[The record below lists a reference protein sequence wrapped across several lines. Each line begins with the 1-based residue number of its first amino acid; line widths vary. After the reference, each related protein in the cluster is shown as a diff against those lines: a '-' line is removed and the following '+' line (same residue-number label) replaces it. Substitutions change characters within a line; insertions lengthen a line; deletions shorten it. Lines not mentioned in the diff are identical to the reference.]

1 MQGTSSKRGR
11 KKMQNRSNK
20 KLIAGIVMA
29 VAILAV
35 GIMAVV
41 ADRAP
46 VPVSSSE
53 SKEEIIWDEPEEISS
68 SSVESAPESESAAE
82 SVPEEEPDSALP
94 DSALDEENAL
104 SEEVSSSEATSES
117 ASSSKEESSSSSSA
131 SSSSSSASSTAS
143 SAAHSQAASSHET
156 ASSSHAASSSAAS
169 SSAASSS
176 AASSSASAESAVD
189 KQIDSYVSQLTNLRE
204 SSQKE
209 LYGIIGETYTEYVSH
224 PEEER
229 SIALK
234 VSIVVSKTAKLNSAQ
249 SRCDKEFNAILKELR
264 QYLKDNGRD
273 QSIADEAE
281 ATYKEQKSAITKEL
295 TDIVYNSATGSGDGG
310 SWIVDHIPS

>member
-1 MQGTSSKRGR
+1 
-11 KKMQNRSNK
+11 MQNRSNK
-20 KLIAGIVMA
+20 KLIAGIVMV

-35 GIMAVV
+35 GIMAVM

-68 SSVESAPESESAAE
+68 SSAESAPESESAAE
-82 SVPEEEPDSALP
+82 SVPEEEPDSAL
-94 DSALDEENAL
+94 DEENAL
-104 SEEVSSSEATSES
+104 SEEVSSSEAASES

-176 AASSSASAESAVD
+176 ASAVSAVD

-281 ATYKEQKSAITKEL
+281 ATYKQQKSAMTKEL

>member
-1 MQGTSSKRGR
+1 
-11 KKMQNRSNK
+11 MQNRSNK
-20 KLIAGIVMA
+20 KLIAGIVMV

-53 SKEEIIWDEPEEISS
+53 SKEEIIWDEPEETSHSS
-68 SSVESAPESESAAE
+68 AESAPESESAAE
-82 SVPEEEPDSALP
+82 SVPEEEPDSAL
-94 DSALDEENAL
+94 DEENAL
-104 SEEVSSSEATSES
+104 SEEVSSSEAASES
-117 ASSSKEESSSSSSA
+117 ASSSKEESSSSSSTSSG
-131 SSSSSSASSTAS
+131 SSSSSSTAS

-169 SSAASSS
+169 SSA
-176 AASSSASAESAVD
+176 SAESAVD
-189 KQIDSYVSQLTNLRE
+189 KQIDSYVSQLTNLRQ

-281 ATYKEQKSAITKEL
+281 ATYKEQKSAMTKEL

>member
-1 MQGTSSKRGR
+1 
-11 KKMQNRSNK
+11 MQNRSNK

-35 GIMAVV
+35 GIMAVM

-53 SKEEIIWDEPEEISS
+53 SKEEMIWDEPEEISS

-82 SVPEEEPDSALP
+82 SVPEEEPDSAL
-94 DSALDEENAL
+94 DEENAL
-104 SEEVSSSEATSES
+104 SEEVSSSEAASES
-117 ASSSKEESSSSSSA
+117 ASSSKEESSSSSSSA
-131 SSSSSSASSTAS
+131 SSSSSSSSSTAS

-169 SSAASSS
+169 SSA
-176 AASSSASAESAVD
+176 SASAESAVD
-189 KQIDSYVSQLTNLRE
+189 KQIDSYVSQLTNLRQ

-281 ATYKEQKSAITKEL
+281 ATYKEQKSAMTKEL

>member
-1 MQGTSSKRGR
+1 
-11 KKMQNRSNK
+11 MQNRSNK
-20 KLIAGIVMA
+20 KLIAGIVMV

-53 SKEEIIWDEPEEISS
+53 SKEEMIWDEPEEISG

-82 SVPEEEPDSALP
+82 SVPEEEPDSAL
-94 DSALDEENAL
+94 DEENAL
-104 SEEVSSSEATSES
+104 SEEVSSSEAASES

-156 ASSSHAASSSAAS
+156 ASSSH
-169 SSAASSS
+169 AASSS

-281 ATYKEQKSAITKEL
+281 ATYKEQKSAMTKEL

>member
-1 MQGTSSKRGR
+1 
-11 KKMQNRSNK
+11 MQNRSNR

-35 GIMAVV
+35 GVMAVM

-53 SKEEIIWDEPEEISS
+53 SKEEMIWDEPEETSS
-68 SSVESAPESESAAE
+68 SSAESAPESESAAE
-82 SVPEEEPDSALP
+82 SVPEEEPDSAL
-94 DSALDEENAL
+94 DEENAL
-104 SEEVSSSEATSES
+104 SEEVSSSEAASES
-117 ASSSKEESSSSSSA
+117 ASSSKEESSSSSSV
-131 SSSSSSASSTAS
+131 SSSSSSSSSTVS

-156 ASSSHAASSSAAS
+156 ASSSH
-169 SSAASSS
+169 AASSS

-189 KQIDSYVSQLTNLRE
+189 KQIDSYVSQLTNLRQ

-281 ATYKEQKSAITKEL
+281 ATYKEQKSAMTKEL

>member
-1 MQGTSSKRGR
+1 
-11 KKMQNRSNK
+11 MQNRSNK
-20 KLIAGIVMA
+20 KLIAGIVMV

-35 GIMAVV
+35 GIMAVM

-82 SVPEEEPDSALP
+82 SVPEEEPDSAL
-94 DSALDEENAL
+94 DEENAL
-104 SEEVSSSEATSES
+104 SEEVSSSEAASES
-117 ASSSKEESSSSSSA
+117 ASSSKEESSSSSSSA

-169 SSAASSS
+169 SSA
-176 AASSSASAESAVD
+176 SAESAVD
-189 KQIDSYVSQLTNLRE
+189 KQIDSYVSQLTNLRQ

-281 ATYKEQKSAITKEL
+281 ATYKEQKSAMTKEL

>member
-1 MQGTSSKRGR
+1 
-11 KKMQNRSNK
+11 MQNRSNK
-20 KLIAGIVMA
+20 KLIAGIVMV

-68 SSVESAPESESAAE
+68 SSAESAPESESAAE
-82 SVPEEEPDSALP
+82 SVPEEEPDSAL
-94 DSALDEENAL
+94 DEENAL
-104 SEEVSSSEATSES
+104 SEEVSSSEAASES

-156 ASSSHAASSSAAS
+156 ASSSHAAS

-281 ATYKEQKSAITKEL
+281 ATYKQQKSAMTKEL

>member
-1 MQGTSSKRGR
+1 
-11 KKMQNRSNK
+11 MQNRSNK
-20 KLIAGIVMA
+20 KLIAGIVMV

-35 GIMAVV
+35 GIMAVM

-82 SVPEEEPDSALP
+82 SVPEEEPDSAL
-94 DSALDEENAL
+94 DEENAL
-104 SEEVSSSEATSES
+104 SEEVSSSEAASES
-117 ASSSKEESSSSSSA
+117 ASSSKAESSSSSSSA

-169 SSAASSS
+169 SR
-176 AASSSASAESAVD
+176 ASAESAVD
-189 KQIDSYVSQLTNLRE
+189 KQIDSYVSQLTNLRQ

-281 ATYKEQKSAITKEL
+281 ATYKQQKSAMTKEL

>member
-1 MQGTSSKRGR
+1 
-11 KKMQNRSNK
+11 MQNRSNK

-35 GIMAVV
+35 GIMAVM

-53 SKEEIIWDEPEEISS
+53 SKEEMIWDEPEEIARSS
-68 SSVESAPESESAAE
+68 AESAPESESAAE
-82 SVPEEEPDSALP
+82 SVPEEEPDSAL
-94 DSALDEENAL
+94 DEENAL
-104 SEEVSSSEATSES
+104 SEEVSSSEAASES
-117 ASSSKEESSSSSSA
+117 ASSSKEERSSSSSTSSSST

-169 SSAASSS
+169 SSA
-176 AASSSASAESAVD
+176 SAENAVD
-189 KQIDSYVSQLTNLRE
+189 KQIDSYVSQLTNLRQ

-281 ATYKEQKSAITKEL
+281 ATYKEQKSAMTKEL

>member
-1 MQGTSSKRGR
+1 
-11 KKMQNRSNK
+11 MQNRSNK
-20 KLIAGIVMA
+20 KLIAGIVMV

-53 SKEEIIWDEPEEISS
+53 SKEEIIWDKPEETSS
-68 SSVESAPESESAAE
+68 SSAESAPESESAAE
-82 SVPEEEPDSALP
+82 SVPEEEPDSAL
-94 DSALDEENAL
+94 DEENAL
-104 SEEVSSSEATSES
+104 SEEVSSSEAASES
-117 ASSSKEESSSSSSA
+117 ASSSKEESSSSSSSA
-131 SSSSSSASSTAS
+131 SSSSSSASSIAS

-156 ASSSHAASSSAAS
+156 ASSSH
-169 SSAASSS
+169 AASSS

-189 KQIDSYVSQLTNLRE
+189 KQIDSYVSQLTNLRQ

-281 ATYKEQKSAITKEL
+281 ATYKQQKSAMTKEL

>member
-1 MQGTSSKRGR
+1 
-11 KKMQNRSNK
+11 MQNRSNK

-35 GIMAVV
+35 GIMAVM

-53 SKEEIIWDEPEEISS
+53 SKEEMIWDEPEETSRSS
-68 SSVESAPESESAAE
+68 AESAPESESAAE
-82 SVPEEEPDSALP
+82 SVPEEEPDSAL
-94 DSALDEENAL
+94 DEENAL
-104 SEEVSSSEATSES
+104 SEEVSSSEAASES
-117 ASSSKEESSSSSSA
+117 ASSSKEESSSSSSV
-131 SSSSSSASSTAS
+131 SSSSSSSSSTAS

-156 ASSSHAASSSAAS
+156 ASSSHV
-169 SSAASSS
+169 ASSS
-176 AASSSASAESAVD
+176 AASSSASAENAVD
-189 KQIDSYVSQLTNLRE
+189 KQIDSYVSQLTNLRQ

-281 ATYKEQKSAITKEL
+281 ATYKEQKSAMTKEL

>member
-1 MQGTSSKRGR
+1 
-11 KKMQNRSNK
+11 MQNRSNK

-35 GIMAVV
+35 GIMAVM

-68 SSVESAPESESAAE
+68 SSAESAPESESAAE
-82 SVPEEEPDSALP
+82 SVPEEEP

-169 SSAASSS
+169 SSA
-176 AASSSASAESAVD
+176 SASAESAVD

-281 ATYKEQKSAITKEL
+281 ATYKQQKSAMTKEL

>member
-1 MQGTSSKRGR
+1 
-11 KKMQNRSNK
+11 MQNRSNK

-35 GIMAVV
+35 GIMAVM

-68 SSVESAPESESAAE
+68 SSAESAPESESAAE
-82 SVPEEEPDSALP
+82 SVPEEEP

-117 ASSSKEESSSSSSA
+117 ASSSKEESSSSSSSSSSST

-156 ASSSHAASSSAAS
+156 ASSSH
-169 SSAASSS
+169 AASSS

-281 ATYKEQKSAITKEL
+281 ATYKQQKSAMTKEL

>member
-1 MQGTSSKRGR
+1 
-11 KKMQNRSNK
+11 MQNRSNK

-35 GIMAVV
+35 GIMAVM

-53 SKEEIIWDEPEEISS
+53 SKEEMIWDEPEEISS

-82 SVPEEEPDSALP
+82 SVPEEEPDSAL
-94 DSALDEENAL
+94 DEENAL
-104 SEEVSSSEATSES
+104 SEEVSSSEAASES

-169 SSAASSS
+169 SSA
-176 AASSSASAESAVD
+176 SASAESAVD
-189 KQIDSYVSQLTNLRE
+189 KQIDSYVSQLTNLRQ

-281 ATYKEQKSAITKEL
+281 ATYKEQKSAMTKEL

>member
-1 MQGTSSKRGR
+1 
-11 KKMQNRSNK
+11 MQNRSNK

-35 GIMAVV
+35 GIMAVM

-82 SVPEEEPDSALP
+82 SVPEEEPDSAL
-94 DSALDEENAL
+94 DEENAL
-104 SEEVSSSEATSES
+104 SEEVSSSEAASES
-117 ASSSKEESSSSSSA
+117 ASSSKEESSSSSSSA

-169 SSAASSS
+169 SSA
-176 AASSSASAESAVD
+176 SAESAVD
-189 KQIDSYVSQLTNLRE
+189 KQIDSYVSQLTNLRQ

-281 ATYKEQKSAITKEL
+281 ATYKQQKSAMTKEL

>member
-1 MQGTSSKRGR
+1 
-11 KKMQNRSNK
+11 MQNRSNK

-35 GIMAVV
+35 GIMAVM

-53 SKEEIIWDEPEEISS
+53 SKEEMIWDEPEEIARSS
-68 SSVESAPESESAAE
+68 AESAPESESAAE
-82 SVPEEEPDSALP
+82 SVPEEEP

-117 ASSSKEESSSSSSA
+117 ASSSKEESSASSSSA

-169 SSAASSS
+169 SSA
-176 AASSSASAESAVD
+176 SAENAVD
-189 KQIDSYVSQLTNLRE
+189 KQIDSYVSQLTNLRQ

-281 ATYKEQKSAITKEL
+281 ATYKEQKSAMTKEL

>member
-1 MQGTSSKRGR
+1 
-11 KKMQNRSNK
+11 MQNRSNK

-29 VAILAV
+29 VAILVV
-35 GIMAVV
+35 GIMAVM

-68 SSVESAPESESAAE
+68 SSVESAPESKSAAE
-82 SVPEEEPDSALP
+82 SVPEEEP

-104 SEEVSSSEATSES
+104 SEEVSSSEAASES

-169 SSAASSS
+169 SSA
-176 AASSSASAESAVD
+176 SAESAVD
-189 KQIDSYVSQLTNLRE
+189 KQIDSYVSQLTNLRQ

-281 ATYKEQKSAITKEL
+281 TTYKQQKSAMTKEL

>member
-1 MQGTSSKRGR
+1 
-11 KKMQNRSNK
+11 MQNRSNK

-35 GIMAVV
+35 GIMAVM

-68 SSVESAPESESAAE
+68 SSAESAPESESAAE
-82 SVPEEEPDSALP
+82 SVPEEEPDSAL
-94 DSALDEENAL
+94 DEENAL
-104 SEEVSSSEATSES
+104 SEEVSSSEAASES
-117 ASSSKEESSSSSSA
+117 ASSSKEESSSSSSSA

-169 SSAASSS
+169 SSA
-176 AASSSASAESAVD
+176 SAESAVD
-189 KQIDSYVSQLTNLRE
+189 KQIDSYVSQLTNLRQ

-281 ATYKEQKSAITKEL
+281 ATYKQQKSAMTKEL

>member
-1 MQGTSSKRGR
+1 
-11 KKMQNRSNK
+11 MQNRSNK
-20 KLIAGIVMA
+20 KLIAGIVMV

-68 SSVESAPESESAAE
+68 SSAESAPESESAAE
-82 SVPEEEPDSALP
+82 SVPEEEPDSAL
-94 DSALDEENAL
+94 DEENAL
-104 SEEVSSSEATSES
+104 SEEVSSSEAASES
-117 ASSSKEESSSSSSA
+117 ASSLKEESSSSSST

-156 ASSSHAASSSAAS
+156 ASSSHAAS

-281 ATYKEQKSAITKEL
+281 ATYKQQKSAMTKEL

>member
-1 MQGTSSKRGR
+1 
-11 KKMQNRSNK
+11 MQNRSNK
-20 KLIAGIVMA
+20 KLIAGIVMV

-53 SKEEIIWDEPEEISS
+53 SKEEMIWDEPEETSS
-68 SSVESAPESESAAE
+68 SSAESAPESESAAE
-82 SVPEEEPDSALP
+82 SVPEEEPDSAL
-94 DSALDEENAL
+94 DEENAL
-104 SEEVSSSEATSES
+104 SEEVSSSEAASES

-156 ASSSHAASSSAAS
+156 ASSSY
-169 SSAASSS
+169 AASSS

-281 ATYKEQKSAITKEL
+281 ATYKEQKSAMTKEL

>member
-1 MQGTSSKRGR
+1 
-11 KKMQNRSNK
+11 MQNRSNK
-20 KLIAGIVMA
+20 KLIAGIVMV

-68 SSVESAPESESAAE
+68 SSAESAPESESAAE
-82 SVPEEEPDSALP
+82 SVPEEEPDS
-94 DSALDEENAL
+94 SLDEENAL
-104 SEEVSSSEATSES
+104 SEEVSSSEAASES
-117 ASSSKEESSSSSSA
+117 ASSSKEESSSSSSSA

-156 ASSSHAASSSAAS
+156 ASSSHAAS

-281 ATYKEQKSAITKEL
+281 ATYKQQKSAMTKEL

>member
-1 MQGTSSKRGR
+1 
-11 KKMQNRSNK
+11 MQNRSNK

-35 GIMAVV
+35 GIMAVM

-82 SVPEEEPDSALP
+82 SVPEEEPDSAL
-94 DSALDEENAL
+94 DEENAL
-104 SEEVSSSEATSES
+104 SEEVSSREAASES
-117 ASSSKEESSSSSSA
+117 ASSSKEESSSSSSVSSSST

-169 SSAASSS
+169 SSA
-176 AASSSASAESAVD
+176 SAESAVD
-189 KQIDSYVSQLTNLRE
+189 KQIDSYVSQLTNLRQ

-281 ATYKEQKSAITKEL
+281 ATYKQQKSAMTKEL

>member
-1 MQGTSSKRGR
+1 
-11 KKMQNRSNK
+11 MQNRSNK

-35 GIMAVV
+35 GIMAVM

-46 VPVSSSE
+46 VPVSNSE
-53 SKEEIIWDEPEEISS
+53 SKEEMIWDEPEEISS

-82 SVPEEEPDSALP
+82 SVPEEEPDSAL
-94 DSALDEENAL
+94 DEENAL
-104 SEEVSSSEATSES
+104 SEEVSSSEAASES
-117 ASSSKEESSSSSSA
+117 ASSSKEESSSSSGV
-131 SSSSSSASSTAS
+131 SSSSSSSSSTAS

-169 SSAASSS
+169 SSA
-176 AASSSASAESAVD
+176 SAESAVD
-189 KQIDSYVSQLTNLRE
+189 KQIDSYVSQLTNLRQ

-281 ATYKEQKSAITKEL
+281 ATYKEQKSAMTKEL

>member
-1 MQGTSSKRGR
+1 
-11 KKMQNRSNK
+11 MQNRSNR

-35 GIMAVV
+35 GIMAVM

-68 SSVESAPESESAAE
+68 SSAESAPESESAAE
-82 SVPEEEPDSALP
+82 SVPEEEPDSAL
-94 DSALDEENAL
+94 DEENAL
-104 SEEVSSSEATSES
+104 SEEVSSSEAASES

-169 SSAASSS
+169 SSA
-176 AASSSASAESAVD
+176 SASAESAVD

-281 ATYKEQKSAITKEL
+281 ATYKQQKSAMTKEL

>member
-1 MQGTSSKRGR
+1 
-11 KKMQNRSNK
+11 MQNRSNK
-20 KLIAGIVMA
+20 KLIAGIVMV

-35 GIMAVV
+35 GIMAVM

-53 SKEEIIWDEPEEISS
+53 SKEKIIWDEPEEISS

-104 SEEVSSSEATSES
+104 SEEVSSSEAASES
-117 ASSSKEESSSSSSA
+117 ASSSKEESSSSSSTSSSSA

-169 SSAASSS
+169 SSA
-176 AASSSASAESAVD
+176 SAESAVD
-189 KQIDSYVSQLTNLRE
+189 KQIDSYVSQLTNLRQ

-281 ATYKEQKSAITKEL
+281 ATYKQQKSAMTKEL

>member
-1 MQGTSSKRGR
+1 
-11 KKMQNRSNK
+11 MQNRSNK

-53 SKEEIIWDEPEEISS
+53 SKEEMIWDEPEEISS
-68 SSVESAPESESAAE
+68 SSAESTPESESAAE
-82 SVPEEEPDSALP
+82 SVPEEEP

-104 SEEVSSSEATSES
+104 SEEVSSSEAASES
-117 ASSSKEESSSSSSA
+117 ASSSKEESSSSSSSA

-169 SSAASSS
+169 SSA
-176 AASSSASAESAVD
+176 SAESAVD
-189 KQIDSYVSQLTNLRE
+189 KQIDSYVSQLTNLRQ

-281 ATYKEQKSAITKEL
+281 ATYKEQKSAMTKEL

>member
-1 MQGTSSKRGR
+1 
-11 KKMQNRSNK
+11 MQNRSNK
-20 KLIAGIVMA
+20 KLIAGIVMV

-68 SSVESAPESESAAE
+68 SSAESAPESESAAE
-82 SVPEEEPDSALP
+82 SVPEEEPDSAL
-94 DSALDEENAL
+94 DEENAL
-104 SEEVSSSEATSES
+104 SEEVSSSEAASES
-117 ASSSKEESSSSSSA
+117 ASSSKEESSSSSST

-156 ASSSHAASSSAAS
+156 ASSSHAAS

-281 ATYKEQKSAITKEL
+281 ATYKQQKSAMTKEL

>member
-1 MQGTSSKRGR
+1 
-11 KKMQNRSNK
+11 MQNRSNK

-35 GIMAVV
+35 GIMAVM

-53 SKEEIIWDEPEEISS
+53 SKEEMIWDEPEETSS
-68 SSVESAPESESAAE
+68 SSAESAPESESAAE
-82 SVPEEEPDSALP
+82 SVPEEEPDSAL
-94 DSALDEENAL
+94 DEENAL
-104 SEEVSSSEATSES
+104 SEEVSSSEAASES
-117 ASSSKEESSSSSSA
+117 ASSSKEESSSSSSSA
-131 SSSSSSASSTAS
+131 SSSSSSASSTVS

-156 ASSSHAASSSAAS
+156 TSSSHAASSSAAS
-169 SSAASSS
+169 SSA
-176 AASSSASAESAVD
+176 SASAESAVD
-189 KQIDSYVSQLTNLRE
+189 KQIDSYVSQLTNLRQ

-281 ATYKEQKSAITKEL
+281 ATYKQQKSAMTKEL

>member
-1 MQGTSSKRGR
+1 
-11 KKMQNRSNK
+11 MQNRSNK

-35 GIMAVV
+35 GIMAVM

-53 SKEEIIWDEPEEISS
+53 SKEEMIWDEPEEISS

-82 SVPEEEPDSALP
+82 SVPEEEPDSAL
-94 DSALDEENAL
+94 DEENAL
-104 SEEVSSSEATSES
+104 SEEVSSSEAASES
-117 ASSSKEESSSSSSA
+117 ASSSKEE
-131 SSSSSSASSTAS
+131 SSSASSTAS

-156 ASSSHAASSSAAS
+156 ASSSH
-169 SSAASSS
+169 AASSS

-281 ATYKEQKSAITKEL
+281 ATYKQQKSAMTKEL

>member
-1 MQGTSSKRGR
+1 
-11 KKMQNRSNK
+11 MQNRSNK

-68 SSVESAPESESAAE
+68 SSAESAPESESAAE

-156 ASSSHAASSSAAS
+156 ASSSHAAS

-281 ATYKEQKSAITKEL
+281 ATYKEQKSAMTKEL

>member
-1 MQGTSSKRGR
+1 MLKLLCAVRAGDVIKKGQ

-53 SKEEIIWDEPEEISS
+53 SKEEIIWDEPEETSS
-68 SSVESAPESESAAE
+68 SSAESAPESESAAE
-82 SVPEEEPDSALP
+82 SVPEEEPDSALE
-94 DSALDEENAL
+94 EENAL
-104 SEEVSSSEATSES
+104 SEEVFSSEAASES

-169 SSAASSS
+169 SSA
-176 AASSSASAESAVD
+176 SAESAVD

-209 LYGIIGETYTEYVSH
+209 LYGIIGETYTEYISH

-281 ATYKEQKSAITKEL
+281 ATYKQQKSAMTKEM

>member
-1 MQGTSSKRGR
+1 
-11 KKMQNRSNK
+11 
-20 KLIAGIVMA
+20 MA

-35 GIMAVV
+35 GIMAVM

-82 SVPEEEPDSALP
+82 SVPEEEPDSAL
-94 DSALDEENAL
+94 DEENAL
-104 SEEVSSSEATSES
+104 SEEVSSSEAASES
-117 ASSSKEESSSSSSA
+117 ASSSKEESSSSSSSA

-169 SSAASSS
+169 SSA
-176 AASSSASAESAVD
+176 SAESAVD
-189 KQIDSYVSQLTNLRE
+189 KQIDSYVSQLTNLRQ

-281 ATYKEQKSAITKEL
+281 ATYKEQKSAMTKEL

>member
-1 MQGTSSKRGR
+1 M
-11 KKMQNRSNK
+11 
-20 KLIAGIVMA
+20 V

-82 SVPEEEPDSALP
+82 SVPEEEPDSAL
-94 DSALDEENAL
+94 DEENAL
-104 SEEVSSSEATSES
+104 SEEVSSSEAASES

-156 ASSSHAASSSAAS
+156 ASSSHAAS

-281 ATYKEQKSAITKEL
+281 ATYKQQKSAMTKEL

>member
-1 MQGTSSKRGR
+1 
-11 KKMQNRSNK
+11 MQNRSNK
-20 KLIAGIVMA
+20 KLIAGIVMV

-53 SKEEIIWDEPEEISS
+53 SKEEMIWDEPEETSS
-68 SSVESAPESESAAE
+68 SSAESAPESESAAE
-82 SVPEEEPDSALP
+82 SVPEEEPDSAL
-94 DSALDEENAL
+94 DEENAL
-104 SEEVSSSEATSES
+104 SEEVSSSEAASES
-117 ASSSKEESSSSSSA
+117 ASSSKEESSSSSSV
-131 SSSSSSASSTAS
+131 SSSNSSSSSTAS

-169 SSAASSS
+169 SSA
-176 AASSSASAESAVD
+176 SAENAVD
-189 KQIDSYVSQLTNLRE
+189 KQIDSYVSQLTNLRQ

-281 ATYKEQKSAITKEL
+281 ATYKEQKSAMTKEL

>member
-1 MQGTSSKRGR
+1 
-11 KKMQNRSNK
+11 MQNRSNK

-35 GIMAVV
+35 GIMAVM

-53 SKEEIIWDEPEEISS
+53 SKEEMIWDEPEEISS

-82 SVPEEEPDSALP
+82 SVPEEEPDSAL
-94 DSALDEENAL
+94 DEENAL
-104 SEEVSSSEATSES
+104 SEEVSSSEAASES

-169 SSAASSS
+169 SSA
-176 AASSSASAESAVD
+176 SASAESAVD

-281 ATYKEQKSAITKEL
+281 ATYKQQKSAMTKEL

>member
-1 MQGTSSKRGR
+1 
-11 KKMQNRSNK
+11 
-20 KLIAGIVMA
+20 MA

-35 GIMAVV
+35 GIMAVM

-68 SSVESAPESESAAE
+68 SSAESAPESESAAE
-82 SVPEEEPDSALP
+82 SVPEEEPDSAL
-94 DSALDEENAL
+94 DEENAL
-104 SEEVSSSEATSES
+104 SEEVSSGEATSES

-156 ASSSHAASSSAAS
+156 ASSSHAAS

-281 ATYKEQKSAITKEL
+281 ATYKQQKSAMTKEL

>member
-1 MQGTSSKRGR
+1 MLKLLCAVRAGDVIKKGQ

-53 SKEEIIWDEPEEISS
+53 SKEEIIWDEPEETSS
-68 SSVESAPESESAAE
+68 AESAPESESAAE
-82 SVPEEEPDSALP
+82 SVPEEEPDSALE
-94 DSALDEENAL
+94 EENAL
-104 SEEVSSSEATSES
+104 SEEVFSSEAASES

-169 SSAASSS
+169 SSA
-176 AASSSASAESAVD
+176 SAESAVD

-209 LYGIIGETYTEYVSH
+209 LYGIIGETYTEYISH

-281 ATYKEQKSAITKEL
+281 ATYKQQKSAMTKEM

>member
-1 MQGTSSKRGR
+1 
-11 KKMQNRSNK
+11 MQNRSNK

-35 GIMAVV
+35 GIMAVM

-53 SKEEIIWDEPEEISS
+53 SKEEMIWDEPEETSRSS
-68 SSVESAPESESAAE
+68 AESAPESESAAE
-82 SVPEEEPDSALP
+82 SVPEEEPDSAL
-94 DSALDEENAL
+94 DEENAL
-104 SEEVSSSEATSES
+104 SEEVSSSEAASES
-117 ASSSKEESSSSSSA
+117 ASSSKEESSSSSSSA
-131 SSSSSSASSTAS
+131 SSSSSSSSSTAS

-169 SSAASSS
+169 SSA
-176 AASSSASAESAVD
+176 SAESAVD
-189 KQIDSYVSQLTNLRE
+189 KQIDSYVSQLTNLRQ

-281 ATYKEQKSAITKEL
+281 ATYKEQKSAMTKEL

>member
-1 MQGTSSKRGR
+1 
-11 KKMQNRSNK
+11 MQNRSNK

-35 GIMAVV
+35 GIMAVM

-68 SSVESAPESESAAE
+68 SSAESAPESESAAE
-82 SVPEEEPDSALP
+82 SVPEEEPDSAL
-94 DSALDEENAL
+94 DEENAL
-104 SEEVSSSEATSES
+104 SEEVSSSEAASES
-117 ASSSKEESSSSSSA
+117 ASSSKEESSSSSSST

-169 SSAASSS
+169 SSA
-176 AASSSASAESAVD
+176 SAESAVD
-189 KQIDSYVSQLTNLRE
+189 KQIDSYVSQLTNLRQ

-281 ATYKEQKSAITKEL
+281 ATYKEQKSAMTKEL

>member
-1 MQGTSSKRGR
+1 M
-11 KKMQNRSNK
+11 
-20 KLIAGIVMA
+20 V

-35 GIMAVV
+35 GIMAVM

-53 SKEEIIWDEPEEISS
+53 SKEEIIWDEPEETSS

-82 SVPEEEPDSALP
+82 SVPEEEP

-117 ASSSKEESSSSSSA
+117 ASSSKEESSSSSST

-156 ASSSHAASSSAAS
+156 ASSSH
-169 SSAASSS
+169 AASSS

-281 ATYKEQKSAITKEL
+281 ATYKQQKSAMTKEL